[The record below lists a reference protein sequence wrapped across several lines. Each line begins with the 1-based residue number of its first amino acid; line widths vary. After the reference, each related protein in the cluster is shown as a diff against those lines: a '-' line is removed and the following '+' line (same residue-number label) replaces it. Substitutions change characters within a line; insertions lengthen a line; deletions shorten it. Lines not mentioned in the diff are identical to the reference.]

1 MELQPWIRPSSGWAW
16 AACAGYPSL
25 CAELG
30 TDYIEE
36 TDNEVRDDGIACH
49 WLAEQVWNGA
59 VISPGSIAP
68 NGRELTEEM
77 FAAVA
82 EYHAHIRAWQ
92 GVAQVFIER
101 KMPVSRYF
109 PGVQDGTPDVWAY
122 DDGRGILY
130 LADLKFGYKPVE
142 VWRNVQMILYVMT
155 IIRWIK
161 EQWGHYVQAVEISI
175 FQPRVAHRNGYWR
188 TWKPTVTE
196 LVTLAA
202 ELELAAA
209 ACYSPSPMC
218 TVNPAC
224 GNCGG
229 ASACVTLQ
237 AAAGKGMEVS
247 YDATPLVLNEQQLG
261 YELTK
266 LMQARKHIDHRIVGL
281 ETQAESLLRKS
292 KWIPGF
298 EMGRKATRYRWRDGA
313 DKYIRRL
320 GQLFGVAVE
329 VEPKIKTVAQL
340 RDAFPID
347 IQALYAEKPTGELK
361 LVQSDPNE
369 AIRRFNP

>member
-49 WLAEQVWNGA
+49 WLAEQLWNGA

-77 FAAVA
+77 FSAVA
-82 EYHAHIRAWQ
+82 EYHARIRAWRQ
-92 GVAQVFIER
+92 TSYWLEAKI
-101 KMPVSRYF
+101 PVSAYF

-122 DDGRGILY
+122 DYDTATLY
-130 LADLKFGYKPVE
+130 LADLKFGYRPVE
-142 VWRNVQMILYVMT
+142 VWRNVQMVLYIWTLICHLRDTRGNRVE
-155 IIRWIK
+155 K
-161 EQWGHYVQAVEISI
+161 VEISI

-188 TWKPTVTE
+188 TWKPSISE
-196 LVTLAA
+196 LAALAA
-202 ELELAAA
+202 ELQAAA
-209 ACYSPSPMC
+209 LRCYQPKPMC

-237 AAAGKGMEVS
+237 AAAGTAMEVS
-247 YDATPLVLNEQQLG
+247 YDATPFVLNEQQLG
-261 YELTK
+261 YELTR
-266 LMQARKHIDHRIVGL
+266 LMQARKYLDHRITGL

-292 KWIPGF
+292 KRIPGF
-298 EMGRKATRYRWRDGA
+298 EMGRKVTRYRWRAGA
-313 DKYIRRL
+313 EKYISRL

-347 IQALYAEKPTGELK
+347 IQALYAEKPAGELK

-369 AIRRFNP
+369 AIRRFSP